1 MERISAMLPEVLYHT
16 KPGNAYCRLLGVLD
30 YISGLTDRNAVLLY
44 QKLKGIS
51 L

>member
-1 MERISAMLPEVLYHT
+1 MLPEMLHHRSES
-16 KPGNAYCRLLGVLD
+16 AYCRLLGVLD
-30 YISGLTDRNAVLLY
+30 YISGMSDRNAVSLY